1 MSNDKKIGE
10 IPVTGMSDH
19 LDAFNNSKDKEIPM
33 AATPESLAAQAVV
46 EGDRGNVRLM
56 WFRGVGAATVTIEA
70 KQYPNATAIATI
82 REWLVE
88 QIEGAYK
95 AGEKAGKAEGQEYL
109 AGRVGAARGDA
120 LTEHANAL
128 RAALGVTHTWE
139 ECLAIVCDLVA
150 RDKATP
156 REETW
161 PIKSWSIG
169 GTNEVTLCVP
179 ERMASL
185 VMKLGVN
192 RQGLR
197 VVVEG
202 IPAVPDAT
210 LSHAAKCSPS
220 FDRDHAVR
228 LLDGAVTDGVITA
241 WTPLGKAEAFICIEG
256 QGSDVPVPLRLAH
269 EILTLIRRARKSER
283 RRLHEMAFG
292 DSKPTCEKDSGPNIT
307 GLTTLAS
314 LAQTLGLS
322 QDGGASEIRERI
334 VGHVNAT
341 SERARTEGHEEGRKA
356 GYEQARQNLARYI
369 ARYKAA
375 MAKDEEK
382 AREVREDLAA
392 LTARIDTSAR
402 EIIALN
408 EATHVLANEA
418 PR

>member
-1 MSNDKKIGE
+1 MSRPPASVRQTVDMSNESESNE
-10 IPVTGMSDH
+10 IPVT
-19 LDAFNNSKDKEIPM
+19 
-33 AATPESLAAQAVV
+33 
-46 EGDRGNVRLM
+46 
-56 WFRGVGAATVTIEA
+56 
-70 KQYPNATAIATI
+70 
-82 REWLVE
+82 
-88 QIEGAYK
+88 
-95 AGEKAGKAEGQEYL
+95 
-109 AGRVGAARGDA
+109 
-120 LTEHANAL
+120 
-128 RAALGVTHTWE
+128 AALHV
-139 ECLAIVCDLVA
+139 
-150 RDKATP
+150 
-156 REETW
+156 ETW

-169 GTNEVTLCVP
+169 GSNEVTLCVP

-185 VMKLGVN
+185 VTKLGVN

-220 FDRDHAVR
+220 FDRDHAVK
-228 LLDGAVTDGVITA
+228 LLDSAVTDGVITA
-241 WTPLGKAEAFICIEG
+241 WTPLGDTEAFISIEG
-256 QGSDVPVPLRLAH
+256 RGTDVPVPLRLAH
-269 EILTLIRRARKSER
+269 EILTLIRRARNSER
-283 RRLHEMAFG
+283 DAVCADLFG
-292 DSKPTCEKDSGPNIT
+292 KDKVAYADVGPLASHI
-307 GLTTLAS
+307 TLAS
-314 LAQTLGLS
+314 LAQTLGLP

-334 VGHVNAT
+334 VGHVKAT
-341 SERARTEGHEEGRKA
+341 AERARAEGHEEGRKA

-408 EATHVLANEA
+408 ESTHVLANEA